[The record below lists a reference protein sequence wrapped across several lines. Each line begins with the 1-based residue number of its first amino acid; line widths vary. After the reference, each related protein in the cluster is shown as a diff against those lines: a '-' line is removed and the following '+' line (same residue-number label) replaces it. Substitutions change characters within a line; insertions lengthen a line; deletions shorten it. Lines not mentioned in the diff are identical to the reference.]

1 MKKIIFLFAGAVV
14 LLITACTKD
23 NDNNQFL
30 QSHDDNRMMDTMH
43 AIMDR
48 MMAMPMTNDPEIDFS
63 KMMIMHHQGAI
74 NMANVQLQDGKN
86 DSLKRTAQ
94 KIITEQQMEIQ
105 QFQTILATLTK
116 DNTDME
122 YMMEQMEGMKK
133 MDKAIDVQLIT
144 GDIDNDFATLM
155 IWHHQSAIDDASGY
169 LHHGNNA
176 QLKTIANNI
185 IKAQTIEIQELSDWL
200 IANRR

>member
-1 MKKIIFLFAGAVV
+1 M
-14 LLITACTKD
+14 
-23 NDNNQFL
+23 
-30 QSHDDNRMMDTMH
+30 
-43 AIMDR
+43 
-48 MMAMPMTNDPEIDFS
+48 
-63 KMMIMHHQGAI
+63 
-74 NMANVQLQDGKN
+74 NMANVQLQEGKN

-94 KIITEQQMEIQ
+94 KIIRDQQMEIQ
-105 QFQTILATLTK
+105 QFQTILATLKK

-122 YMMEQMEGMKK
+122 YTMEQMEGMKK

-185 IKAQTIEIQELSDWL
+185 IKVQTMEIQELSDWL

>member
-1 MKKIIFLFAGAVV
+1 MKKILFLFAGAVV

-48 MMAMPMTNDPEIDFS
+48 MMAMPMTNDPEIDFA
-63 KMMIMHHQGAI
+63 KMMIMHHQGAM
-74 NMANVQLQDGKN
+74 NMANVQVQEGKN

-94 KIITEQQMEIQ
+94 KIIRDQQMEIQ
-105 QFQTILATLTK
+105 QFQTILATLIV

-122 YMMEQMEGMKK
+122 YTMEQMEGMKK

-169 LHHGNNA
+169 LHHRNNA

-185 IKAQTIEIQELSDWL
+185 IKAQTMEIQELSDWL

>member
-1 MKKIIFLFAGAVV
+1 MKKTIFLFAGAIV

-48 MMAMPMTNDPEIDFS
+48 MMAMPMTNDPEIDFA
-63 KMMIMHHQGAI
+63 KMMIMHHQGAM
-74 NMANVQLQDGKN
+74 NMANVQLQEGKN

-94 KIITEQQMEIQ
+94 KIIREQQMEIQ
-105 QFQTILATLTK
+105 QFQTILTTLTV

-185 IKAQTIEIQELSDWL
+185 IKAQTMEIQELSDWL

>member
-1 MKKIIFLFAGAVV
+1 MKKTIFLFAGAIV
-14 LLITACTKD
+14 LLITACTRD

-48 MMAMPMTNDPEIDFS
+48 MMAMPMTNDPEIDFA
-63 KMMIMHHQGAI
+63 KMMIMHHQGAMD
-74 NMANVQLQDGKN
+74 MANVQLQEGKN

-94 KIITEQQMEIQ
+94 KIIREQQMEIQ
-105 QFQTILATLTK
+105 QFQTILTTLTV

-122 YMMEQMEGMKK
+122 YTMEQMEGMKK

-185 IKAQTIEIQELSDWL
+185 IKAQTMEIQELSDWL

>member
-1 MKKIIFLFAGAVV
+1 MKKTFILLAGAVA

-30 QSHDDNRMMDTMH
+30 QSHDNNRMMDTMH

-48 MMAMPMTNDPEIDFS
+48 MMAMPMTNDPEIDFA
-63 KMMIMHHQGAI
+63 KMMIMHHQGAM
-74 NMANVQLQDGKN
+74 NMANVQVQEGKN

-94 KIITEQQMEIQ
+94 KIIRDQQMEIQ
-105 QFQTILATLTK
+105 QFQTILATLIV

-122 YMMEQMEGMKK
+122 YTMEQMEGMKK

-185 IKAQTIEIQELSDWL
+185 IKAQTMEIQELSDWL